1 MDYPVYIY
9 YEDNNIYRLL
19 PKNYPY
25 RLLGPYTLCLLRS
38 GSLSVDRKLGTA
50 NAPIERAHSPV
61 TSQQSPPPHCAL
73 TSPFSRTLLF
83 NLRFSPS
90 PSLELS
96 PPWRRRLG
104 ERRRHFSRP
113 RPALYRRRAHP
124 PGMPAPSLSFCCAR
138 RSTPN
143 PNKTICFRI

>member
-9 YEDNNIYRLL
+9 YEDNNI
-19 PKNYPY
+19 Y

-83 NLRFSPS
+83 NLGFSPS

-104 ERRRHFSRP
+104 ERRRHSSRLH
-113 RPALYRRRAHP
+113 PALCRRRASTRYARPFAFLLLCETEHP
-124 PGMPAPSLSFCCAR
+124 KP
-138 RSTPN
+138 
-143 PNKTICFRI
+143 